1 MPRTL
6 LHAYSI
12 GMFPW
17 FDPSEPILW
26 WCPDPRCLIR
36 PTDVKISKT
45 MRQAFRRSGY
55 RVTADTAFSEV
66 LKNCAGIKRK
76 DGEGT
81 WLSDD
86 MYNAYC
92 NLFELGYAH
101 SIEVWDGEELIGG
114 LYGTCIGSAF
124 FDESMYSKRSNT
136 SKMALISLDHLFIEK
151 HYRFIDCQIHND
163 HLESMGATLVSR
175 EDFLNELEIAI
186 TESLIH
192 VSWKEDFTEFIHS
205 VSFTQLYK

>member
-1 MPRTL
+1 
-6 LHAYSI
+6 
-12 GMFPW
+12 
-17 FDPSEPILW
+17 
-26 WCPDPRCLIR
+26 
-36 PTDVKISKT
+36 

-55 RVTADTAFSEV
+55 HITADTAFAEV

-81 WLSDD
+81 WLSAD

-101 SIEVWDGEELIGG
+101 SIEVWDGDELVGG

-124 FDESMYSKRSNT
+124 FGESMFSKRSNT
-136 SKMALISLDHLFIEK
+136 SKMALISLAHFFIEK
-151 HYRFIDCQIHND
+151 NYRFIDCQIHND

-175 EDFLNELEIAI
+175 EDFLNELETAI

-192 VSWKEDFTEFIHS
+192 VNWEKDFAEFINS
-205 VSFTQLYK
+205 ESFTALYK